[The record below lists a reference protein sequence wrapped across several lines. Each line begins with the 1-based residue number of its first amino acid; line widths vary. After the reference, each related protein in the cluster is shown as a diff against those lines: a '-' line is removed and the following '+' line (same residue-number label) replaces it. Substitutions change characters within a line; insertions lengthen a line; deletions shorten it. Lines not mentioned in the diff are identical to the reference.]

1 MTSIATANPPF
12 KILVLVPSLEIGG
25 AELDLVRTLPLL
37 DRKCFEVSVLTFL
50 RPGRLAR
57 TLEGNGI
64 KVNALGD
71 KRPPEAVETDEARTM
86 VDWTRKAARLPLL
99 RLMRKPAA
107 LAKLGY
113 QVMRRLSG
121 DQIDLIHTVLPNSYL
136 LGSIG
141 NRFGRRLPLVMSR
154 VSLNWY
160 QQDMATYRI
169 AERHLHRT
177 VDIAIG
183 NSRAVLEDLQAEGIP
198 KSKLRLVYNGIDAPA
213 FARELIDKGQAR
225 ARLGLD
231 RSSLVISIVA
241 NLHPYKGHAD
251 LLRGLSLIADR
262 LPADWTLLAAGR
274 DIDGS
279 KAMLHGLAA
288 ELGLARQVRF
298 LGERTDVPAI
308 LSAAD
313 IHVSA
318 AHTES
323 LPNNI
328 LEAMCAQLPIVATKV
343 GGVPEQLADGTSG
356 FLVPARAP
364 HPLAAAV
371 ERLVDDSELRAR
383 LGRAARERVGTA
395 FRIENTVAALE
406 DIYGS
411 LSQPGLAR

>member
-1 MTSIATANPPF
+1 MTRNATASHPF
-12 KILVLVPSLEIGG
+12 KVLVLIPSLDIGG
-25 AELDLVRTLPLL
+25 AELDLVRTLPLI
-37 DRKCFEVSVLTFL
+37 DRKRFEVSVLTFM

-57 TLEGNGI
+57 TLEGSGI
-64 KVNALGD
+64 KVNVGD
-71 KRPPEAVETDEARTM
+71 KRPRETLESDAAPST
-86 VDWTRKAARLPLL
+86 VDWTGKAARLPLPQL
-99 RLMRKPAA
+99 LRKPAA

-113 QVMRRLSG
+113 QVMRRLSD

-136 LGSIG
+136 LGSIA
-141 NRFGRRLPLVMSR
+141 NRLGRRLPLVMSR

-160 QQDMATYRI
+160 QQNMATYRI
-169 AERHLHRT
+169 AERLLHST
-177 VDIAIG
+177 VNIAIG
-183 NSRAVLEDLQAEGIP
+183 NSQAVLEDLRAEGIP
-198 KSKLRLVYNGIDAPA
+198 ESKLRLVYNGIDAPA
-213 FARELIDKGQAR
+213 FARELIDKRQAR

-251 LLRGLSLIADR
+251 LLRALSFIADR
-262 LPADWTLLAAGR
+262 LPADWTLVATGR
-274 DIDGS
+274 DIAGS
-279 KAMLHGLAA
+279 KAMLHGLAV

-298 LGERTDVPAI
+298 LGERTDLPAI

-343 GGVPEQLADGTSG
+343 GGVPEQLVDGTSG
-356 FLVPARAP
+356 LLVPARAP
-364 HPLAAAV
+364 YPLAAAI
-371 ERLVDDSELRAR
+371 ERLAGDAELRNR

-395 FRIENTVAALE
+395 FPVERPVAALE

-411 LSQPGLAR
+411 LLQPRLA